1 MENLKINNLSQDIND
16 VLSDIK
22 VRTPVKLRNYTPK
35 MLVDNG
41 IKDLPMYENPSHI
54 RKNILT
60 DAEAEKLG
68 LAINPKDHYHGLGKK
83 VYMDAI
89 DSLDNP
95 RVIFKNKTNKNYLIL
110 TLVKDN
116 DSNNI
121 VVPIEIETTTT
132 INRVKIDT
140 NRIKSVYGYKT
151 INNIS
156 LNNYIK
162 YNIKNNN
169 FTKIYEQKKERGT
182 GFSTAAGSSSAN
194 NVP

>member
-1 MENLKINNLSQDIND
+1 MENLKTNNLSKDIDD

-35 MLVDNG
+35 ILVDSG

-60 DAEAEKLG
+60 DAEAKKLG
-68 LAINPKDHYHGLGKK
+68 LAIKPKDHYHGLGKK

-95 RVIFKNKTNKNYLIL
+95 RVIFKNKNNKDYLIL
-110 TLVKDN
+110 TTLKDN
-116 DSNNI
+116 NNNNI
-121 VVPIEIETTTT
+121 IVPLEIETSTFV
-132 INRVKIDT
+132 NNVNIDT
-140 NRIKSVYGYKT
+140 NRIKSIYGFNNVYYC
-151 INNIS
+151 
-156 LNNYIK
+156 LNEYIK
-162 YNIKNNN
+162 HNINQNI
-169 FTKIYEQKKERGT
+169 FEKIYEQKRKS
-182 GFSTAAGSSSAN
+182 STSNISQSTSTTN

>member
-35 MLVDNG
+35 ILVDSG

-60 DAEAEKLG
+60 DAEAKKLG
-68 LAINPKDHYHGLGKK
+68 LAIKQKDHYHGLGKK
-83 VYMDAI
+83 VYMDVI

-95 RVIFKNKTNKNYLIL
+95 RVIFKNKTNKDYLIL
-110 TLVKDN
+110 TTLKDN
-116 DSNNI
+116 NNNNI
-121 VVPIEIETTTT
+121 IVPLEIETSTF
-132 INRVKIDT
+132 INNINIDT
-140 NRIKSVYGYKT
+140 NRIKSIYGFNNVYY
-151 INNIS
+151 S
-156 LNNYIK
+156 LNEYIK
-162 YNIKNNN
+162 HNINQNI
-169 FTKIYEQKKERGT
+169 FEKIYEQKRKS
-182 GFSTAAGSSSAN
+182 STSNISQSTSTTN